1 MIKGSDMD
9 GRNETNSLVAVELLD
24 ELTPGDLNDLCDA
37 AEAAILAGGGVGWLT
52 PPPRQTL
59 EAFWNGALLVPER
72 DLFVGR
78 LDGVIAGSCQVL
90 RPARNNEAQ
99 GFACNLNTTFVA
111 PWARGHGLSRLLVE
125 AAEAHTRSKGFRVLN
140 LDVRETQE
148 AAIHLY
154 EALGFQRFG
163 SHPRYASVDGQ
174 YVTGHFYFKSLR
186 D

>member
-37 AEAAILAGGGVGWLT
+37 AEAAILAGGGFGWLT

-174 YVTGHFYFKSLR
+174 YVTGHFTSR
-186 D
+186 V